1 MAAAAGGMPLLSGP
15 PPEYNISEG
24 ACRKCNKEFN
34 ILFTRSRKCNH
45 CGYSYCQSCSD
56 FQALMPR
63 AGPEAGHDVVPVCAF
78 CIENL
83 TITAAGKRKLRQ
95 IPLAKLKNY
104 ANAYNIDVSRVL
116 ERDDL
121 VDALVAAR
129 GHAPQGAN
137 GCLPAANEAYYRRYS
152 VPSRPNSRPRGLF
165 TRAMDAM
172 GNDRPS
178 THPPPRQ
185 QQQQQQMPQR
195 PPYQPRTRTTSGP
208 SSFPRPDLDAHQQR
222 QAPAPQAQPRAWPH
236 ESHPRYPP
244 PPGHSPHAS
253 PAPASPHGNMP
264 GGGGAQSRP
273 RATSADASPR
283 TRTPAPVPMPTLDEL
298 LQMREAQVAALSV
311 HTLKE
316 VLFHNHVNA
325 RLVVEKGELVEKVQ
339 TLIAEERRERERRA
353 AEEAAESAA
362 MEDARREM
370 EQARR
375 AREEELRR
383 RKEEDRSRRERE
395 DAGHG
400 SQEELAAGAE
410 DAYMSAPRKMGD
422 SDYPMQDH
430 PSSSS
435 LATPSTPS
443 TPASGPPPS
452 SRVSPQSLASRLE
465 RTGLCVI
472 CQDEE
477 ANIAIVDCGH
487 LAMCRTC
494 ADLVM
499 NSTRECP
506 LCRTRIVTE
515 ARLLRIFKT

>member
-1 MAAAAGGMPLLSGP
+1 MAAPAGGMPLLSGP
-15 PPEYNISEG
+15 PPEYSISES

-45 CGYSYCQSCSD
+45 CGYAYCHSCSD
-56 FQALMPR
+56 YQALMPR
-63 AGPEAGHDVVPVCAF
+63 SGPDAGYDVVPVCAF

-83 TITAAGKRKLRQ
+83 TITAAGKGKLRQ

-104 ANAYNIDVSRVL
+104 ADSYDIDVSTVI

-121 VDALVAAR
+121 IDALVSAR
-129 GHAPQGAN
+129 GPN
-137 GCLPAANEAYYRRYS
+137 GCLPARNEAFYRRYS
-152 VPSRPNSRPRGLF
+152 VPSRPHNRPRGLF

-172 GNDRPS
+172 GNDRPAS
-178 THPPPRQ
+178 QPPPRQ
-185 QQQQQQMPQR
+185 QQA
-195 PPYQPRTRTTSGP
+195 PPPQPRPAQPRARTTSGP
-208 SSFPRPDLDAHQQR
+208 SRFARPDLDQQQQQQQQQSQR
-222 QAPAPQAQPRAWPH
+222 QQQQYRQPQPQYQTRPAPHAPH
-236 ESHPRYPP
+236 SQYVPP
-244 PPGHSPHAS
+244 PWCPPQFT
-253 PAPASPHGNMP
+253 PASN
-264 GGGGAQSRP
+264 GARGSTPNRP

-283 TRTPAPVPMPTLDEL
+283 VRTPVVPTLDEL
-298 LQMREAQVAALSV
+298 LEMRSEEVAALSV
-311 HTLKE
+311 HALKE

-325 RLVVEKGELVEKVQ
+325 RLVVEKGELVDKVQ
-339 TLIAEERRERERRA
+339 TLIAEERRERERHA
-353 AEEAAESAA
+353 AEEEAERIA
-362 MEDARREM
+362 MEEARREM
-370 EQARR
+370 EEARK
-375 AREEELRR
+375 ARDL
-383 RKEEDRSRRERE
+383 RKEQERQRREKE

-400 SQEELAAGAE
+400 YEDVAGGEGEEGISQNTDG
-410 DAYMSAPRKMGD
+410 YHC
-422 SDYPMQDH
+422 PMPEYARNSPGTSSSSSTPPSI

-435 LATPSTPS
+435 
-443 TPASGPPPS
+443 
-452 SRVSPQSLASRLE
+452 RVSAQSLAARLE

-487 LAMCRTC
+487 LAMCRAC